1 MKVTGK
7 NDKIIITFDY
17 NSRLVQLVKQLNGR
31 KYLSHKKCWTLPL
44 AGSMPSLKKL
54 TGWGFDVDVDLV
66 EAVMGD
72 EREAKE
78 VEALAVMSDIE
89 FSTSLGLYPYQ
100 KVGSAFLTRIGS
112 GLLGDCVGS
121 GKTLM
126 VLAVIQHTNAQRVLV
141 FCPSSVKY
149 QWQSEIEKFL
159 GEKVVS
165 QVIDGDKKK
174 RIEQWRAPARVFIV
188 NYELLLRDFNE
199 MNREWDYV
207 IADEATRISNPQA
220 KQSKLIKK
228 LKAKHRIAM
237 TGTPISNRAN
247 EVWNVIDFCQPGVM
261 GSYWSFLQKYCLKNQ
276 WGGIYGYQ
284 NMNELKQI
292 LKRYM
297 IRRTKDEI
305 LPDLPEKTH
314 IEIPFE
320 LCEQERELYKKIK
333 EEILFEIDKTDINKL
348 ENPTTIQYTLTKML
362 RLQQLTASM
371 ELLGESQTSSKIAI
385 LKDLLP
391 TMVTDDVKVVIFTK
405 FSKFADIIERELAEY
420 KPLKITGEVKER
432 QPLIDKFN
440 NEDENKVIIMTEA
453 GAMGINLQYK
463 ASVII
468 HLDLPYSIAK
478 MEQREGRVHRI
489 GQKNPVFIYHLIA
502 RKTID
507 QHLKKILVKKQELKN
522 ELLDE
527 PVKFTLNDVK
537 QLLV

>member
-348 ENPTTIQYTLTKML
+348 ENPTTIQYTLCKLL
-362 RLQQLTASM
+362 RLQQLTDSM
-371 ELLGESQTSSKIAI
+371 ELLGENKISSKLTI

-391 TMVTDDVKVVIFTK
+391 ELTQNTKVLIYTK
-405 FSKFADIIERELAEY
+405 FSKFANIVERELEQY

-432 QPLIDKFN
+432 QEIIDKFN
-440 NEDENKVIIMTEA
+440 KSDENQVMIITDA
-453 GAMGINLQYK
+453 SAYGVNLQHK
-463 ASVII
+463 CSTVVF
-468 HLDLPYSIAK
+468 LDLPFSLGK
-478 MEQREGRVHRI
+478 KNQVTGRVDRI
-489 GQKNPVFIYHLIA
+489 GQKNNVLIYYLIG

-507 QHLKKILVKKQELKN
+507 VHIKKIIQKKEELSN
-522 ELLDE
+522 ELLGDTQ
-527 PVKFTLNDVK
+527 FTMRDIK
-537 QLLV
+537 QLLL